1 MTWTEK
7 GVCLGEGRVFK
18 EKDGSP
24 VAFCARTALIKAL
37 DAAKKLGLTFTLGFE
52 IKFVLMKRGEKGEF
66 EPLDNDG
73 HAWRVRRHG
82 PPGERTRGQYEIVLP
97 KAPALEAVDT
107 LLYARNVLSSHATS
121 TGYRMTL
128 HPKPFAMA
136 CGTASHVHISVDGDK
151 GNDPAIYEPF
161 YAGILKH
168 LRAICAFTYSS
179 DASYERVADGT
190 WAGGTYVA
198 WGTQNRERP
207 LRKIAGSHW
216 EIKCMDGIANAYLA
230 LAVVVTAGARG
241 VREGEAGLRREVPA
255 GMTEDE
261 QAALG
266 IRTRIPRTLGGA
278 LEALFRLKSVWG
290 VVGNHEKSGLPDDV
304 VPVASQDIIH
314 EIVKRYCIPHTCM

>member
-1 MTWTEK
+1 M
-7 GVCLGEGRVFK
+7 
-18 EKDGSP
+18 
-24 VAFCARTALIKAL
+24 
-37 DAAKKLGLTFTLGFE
+37 
-52 IKFVLMKRGEKGEF
+52 
-66 EPLDNDG
+66 
-73 HAWRVRRHG
+73 
-82 PPGERTRGQYEIVLP
+82 P

-278 LEALFRLKSVWG
+278 LEALCTNISRILCQS
-290 VVGNHEKSGLPDDV
+290 
-304 VPVASQDIIH
+304 
-314 EIVKRYCIPHTCM
+314 T